1 MSDFL
6 SIDDFSRTELED
18 ILELAARLKQEYF
31 ASGNRPL
38 LQGKTLAMLFE
49 KPSLRTR
56 VSFEMAMR
64 HLGGDVIY
72 ISSGEISRSKR
83 ESIADVARVLSGY
96 VDGIVARVFEYA
108 HVCNLAK
115 HASIPVIN
123 GLSDFNHP
131 CQAISDIFTIME
143 MRPQIQG
150 LHLAFIG
157 DGNNVATSLMLI
169 CMRLGIHFS
178 IASPEGYELE
188 ASVAARGMEL
198 AAETGS
204 EFQQLRDPATAVSQ
218 ADIIYTD
225 VWTSMGQEEEMEQ
238 RQQVFQPYQV
248 NMDLVSKAHPDVL
261 IMHDMPARRGEEI
274 TDTVADGPHSIIFQQ
289 AHNRL
294 HAQKAILVRLL
305 AQ

>member
-72 ISSGEISRSKR
+72 ISSGEISRGKR

-204 EFQQLRDPATAVSQ
+204 EFQQLRDPATSVSQ

-261 IMHDMPARRGEEI
+261 IMHDLPARRGEEI

>member
-6 SIDDFSRTELED
+6 SIDDFSRTELEE
-18 ILELAARLKQEYF
+18 ILELAARLKQEHF
-31 ASGNRPL
+31 ASGNSPL

-72 ISSGEISRSKR
+72 ISSEDIGRSKR
-83 ESIADVARVLSGY
+83 ESIVDVARVLSGY
-96 VDGIVARVFEYA
+96 VDGIVARVFEYS

-115 HASIPVIN
+115 HASIPIIN

-131 CQAISDIFTIME
+131 RQAISDIFTIME
-143 MRPQIQG
+143 MRPQIQR

-169 CMRLGIHFS
+169 CMRLGIYFS
-178 IASPEGYELE
+178 IASPECYELE
-188 ASVAARGMEL
+188 GSVAAHGTEL
-198 AAETGS
+198 AAETGA
-204 EFQQLRDPATAVSQ
+204 EFQQLHDPATAVSQ

-225 VWTSMGQEEEMEQ
+225 VWTSMGQEEEMQQ
-238 RQQVFQPYQV
+238 RQEVFQHYQV
-248 NMDLVSKAHPDVL
+248 NTDLVSKAHPDVL
-261 IMHDMPARRGEEI
+261 IMHDLPARRGEDI
-274 TDTVADGPHSIIFQQ
+274 TVTVADGPHSIIFQQ
-289 AHNRL
+289 AHNHL
-294 HAQKAILVRLL
+294 HAQEAILV
-305 AQ
+305 